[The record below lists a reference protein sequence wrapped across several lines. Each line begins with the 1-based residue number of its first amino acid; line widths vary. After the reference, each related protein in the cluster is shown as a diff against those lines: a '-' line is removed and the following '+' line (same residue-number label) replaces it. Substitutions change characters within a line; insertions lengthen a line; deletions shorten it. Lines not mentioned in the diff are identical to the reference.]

1 MDSGFNINS
10 LTNFAPCCFVLQ
22 AETAGGAKF
31 EGGFVW
37 VIREVF

>member
-22 AETAGGAKF
+22 AETAGGRNSKVVLY
-31 EGGFVW
+31 G
-37 VIREVF
+37 